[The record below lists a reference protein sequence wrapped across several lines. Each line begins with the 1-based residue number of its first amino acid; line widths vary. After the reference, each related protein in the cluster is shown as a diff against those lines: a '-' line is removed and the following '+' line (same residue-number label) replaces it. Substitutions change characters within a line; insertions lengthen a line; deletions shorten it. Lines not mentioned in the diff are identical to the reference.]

1 MVGRTLRQRHPRD
14 LRVEVVEDGQVA
26 HHTALREELVDGD
39 HPVGG
44 ILHPDYHL
52 EDLQEDLQGDLRADP
67 QVEDHPAGRQDCQ
80 EGHRVGP
87 LLDPQM
93 VLAEDH
99 KGHPSGRPVAA
110 VVDRPVDHQEAM
122 VVVRTTLTVEVIMTG
137 LLMPWKPWHEVLSTR
152 LRLWLDKSN

>member
-44 ILHPDYHL
+44 IPHPDYHL
-52 EDLQEDLQGDLRADP
+52 EDLQEDLRADP
-67 QVEDHPAGRQDCQ
+67 QVEDHLEGRQDYQ
-80 EGHRVGP
+80 EDHQVGP
-87 LLDPQM
+87 LLDLQM

-110 VVDRPVDHQEAM
+110 VVDRPVGHQEVM

-152 LRLWLDKSN
+152 LILWPDKSN